1 MIHPLITHH
10 LSHNISS
17 LSSLSSII
25 SLTGGHNQS
34 ADSHNTPSHNTS
46 SLSSLSPHL
55 ILPGGHNQSA
65 DAWALGVLFHELL
78 IGRTPFMT
86 EMSKQ
91 RSQRGSFGGG
101 RGPRAAKKAVHSE
114 SYVLSAIADVQVKG
128 FHLSR
133 PVSLALL
140 DIDGCLDLLLG
151 LLAAV
156 PASR

>member
-34 ADSHNTPSHNTS
+34 AD
-46 SLSSLSPHL
+46 
-55 ILPGGHNQSA
+55 
-65 DAWALGVLFHELL
+65 AWALGVFFHELL
-78 IGRTPFMT
+78 VGTTPFVVQT
-86 EMSKQ
+86 DLTQ
-91 RSQRGSFGGG
+91 RSESFRGGG
-101 RGPRAAKKAVHSE
+101 KRNKSSLKRAADVDAHI
-114 SYVLSAIADVQVKG
+114 LSSVADVQVKG

-133 PVSLALL
+133 AVSFALL

-156 PASR
+156 PGSR